1 MKIEPPTAYLTQPQN
16 TERRRPDCHRAPA
29 SFDSNSNQT
38 PGNTLFGATIHHHLP
53 SRVTVTFG
61 ARRPLNHRIFA
72 ILWIFVSGPAVFL
85 LLREPAWRKAS
96 PGLDR
101 LRALNVEQWIAVI
114 LLLIQLYLMVRAWM
128 DHVRERVDR
137 ETAASP
143 KSGG

>member
-1 MKIEPPTAYLTQPQN
+1 MLRTAYGSEQAHHSLREDPPVQ
-16 TERRRPDCHRAPA
+16 TESSGP
-29 SFDSNSNQT
+29 
-38 PGNTLFGATIHHHLP
+38 I
-53 SRVTVTFG
+53 
-61 ARRPLNHRIFA
+61 PLNHRIFA

-128 DHVRERVDR
+128 DHVRDRVDR